1 MCAIDSDVLLR
12 LDRSHGDA
20 PVDDAAV
27 IDSQARGAGINVHHP
42 GAGDAETSARGHVAG
57 HVAAHCDV
65 AAIET
70 RAHRRGSF
78 DVDVTG
84 RGDLPIR
91 GAFDVEVALDGE
103 RPVEDVT
110 RSQCRPLGARGAV
123 SVTAPWN

>member
-12 LDRSHGDA
+12 LDRSHSDA
-20 PVDDAAV
+20 AVDDAAV
-27 IDSQARGAGINVHHP
+27 IDAQTCGADITLHYP
-42 GAGDAETSARGHVAG
+42 GAGDAETAARGHVAG
-57 HVAAHCDV
+57 HVATHCDV
-65 AAIET
+65 AAVET
-70 RAHRRGSF
+70 CAHRRGSF
-78 DVDVTG
+78 DVDVTR

-110 RSQCRPLGARGAV
+110 RSQCHPLGARGAV